1 MITEKGSKDPAGD
14 EGVQRQDDLEER
26 SQGTADEEEEIR
38 AGETET
44 GATEEGCR
52 SC

>member
-1 MITEKGSKDPAGD
+1 MITEERSKDPAGD

-44 GATEEGCR
+44 GTAEEGCR